1 MDTIPSKRRQ
11 NDEIV
16 LHQAN
21 YSQSEEHGIFN
32 SSKTVAQRINCMP
45 FFSRYHKILQ
55 LLQWFKIRDLEV
67 YPRIHRINDP
77 TAALVGKEYHQLLL
91 VNLWCPLLDALA
103 APQPPTSKVVLT
115 HVCTYQSQNHVHL
128 ETKNAHRQIVTNSNL
143 TATTKNEINRSCH
156 DARQTPC
163 CQQTDTS
170 ASETYIDVVR
180 YTPDQ
185 LQNNEIHYAY
195 LNVAHL

>member
-1 MDTIPSKRRQ
+1 
-11 NDEIV
+11 
-16 LHQAN
+16 
-21 YSQSEEHGIFN
+21 
-32 SSKTVAQRINCMP
+32 MP
-45 FFSRYHKILQ
+45 FFSRYRKILQ

-67 YPRIHRINDP
+67 YPHIHRINDP
-77 TAALVGKEYHQLLL
+77 TAALVGKGYHQLLL

-103 APQPPTSKVVLT
+103 APQPPTSKVALT
-115 HVCTYQSQNHVHL
+115 HVYTYQSQNHVHL

-143 TATTKNEINRSCH
+143 TATTKSEINHSCH

-170 ASETYIDVVR
+170 ASETYIDVVC